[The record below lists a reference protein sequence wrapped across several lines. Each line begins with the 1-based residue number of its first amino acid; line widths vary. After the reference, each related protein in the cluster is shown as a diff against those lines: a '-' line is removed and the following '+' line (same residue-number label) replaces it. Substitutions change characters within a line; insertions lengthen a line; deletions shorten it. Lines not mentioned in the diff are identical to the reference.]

1 MNFLVDCIFSCY
13 NPWSNNIVLTIKFTY
28 LKGRIFM
35 RTAIES
41 FKKLIKK
48 YRHAWVLL
56 YGFIYFPWFTYLERH
71 NASEYFFIH
80 SPLDDYIPFVEY
92 FIVPYLLW
100 FAFIAAAILY
110 FLFTDKEG
118 FYKLT
123 AFLFTGMTIFL
134 IICSIFP
141 NALQLR
147 PETFAR
153 DNIFVDMVRA
163 LYQTDTPTN
172 VLPSMHVFNS
182 LGVAI
187 AIYHSKAL
195 KNHPAIQI
203 SSYCLAGLIILST
216 VFLKQHS
223 VTDVIAAFALAC
235 IIYPLVY
242 ATQPKKITKVAQQ
255 LS

>member
-1 MNFLVDCIFSCY
+1 
-13 NPWSNNIVLTIKFTY
+13 
-28 LKGRIFM
+28 M

-195 KNHPAIQI
+195 KKHPAIQI

-242 ATQPKKITKVAQQ
+242 ATPTEEDYESGTAIKLKTFENEISYTKRGCREIDSSKQGQ
-255 LS
+255 I

>member
-134 IICSIFP
+134 IICSHFP
-141 NALQLR
+141 ECFTA
-147 PETFAR
+147 
-153 DNIFVDMVRA
+153 
-163 LYQTDTPTN
+163 
-172 VLPSMHVFNS
+172 S
-182 LGVAI
+182 
-187 AIYHSKAL
+187 
-195 KNHPAIQI
+195 
-203 SSYCLAGLIILST
+203 AGDLC
-216 VFLKQHS
+216 KR
-223 VTDVIAAFALAC
+223 
-235 IIYPLVY
+235 
-242 ATQPKKITKVAQQ
+242 
-255 LS
+255 